1 MQSMNR
7 FPALGLVLL
16 LAASA
21 ALRFWRLAD
30 PPSQVFDE
38 IYYARTAQEYLT
50 GQPIYEWTHPPLSKL
65 LIAVGVRLCGF
76 HSWGWRVV
84 PAAFGVL
91 LVASLY
97 VLGLLATGRPRVG
110 LAVAGL
116 AAVDSMFLVESRIAK
131 PEIFLV
137 TFGVLAYASGW
148 LAVRTGRWGWWLVA
162 GAAAGAACAT
172 KWTGLAVLATLAALV
187 LWGMRTGSA
196 RGPWWALVL
205 SLAVLPPGVYAASY
219 LPHFARGESLLD
231 VLRLQTSM
239 YRYHATLQATHP
251 YASPWWSWPLLLRP
265 MWYYYE
271 SSGGW
276 MKGIFAV
283 GNPVVWWAVVPAVL
297 VSIPQA
303 RHSPVHGFALVGFAL
318 NYLPYAFIGR
328 LLFVYH
334 FTPALPLGYLALAT
348 ALERLAAARPG
359 WVRGYWLAAALVFAY
374 QFPVLTAYPVPTP
387 WLRWWTWPRG
397 WV

>member
-1 MQSMNR
+1 MQSMSR
-7 FPALGLVLL
+7 LPALWLVLL

-21 ALRFWRLAD
+21 ALRFWRLAE
-30 PPSQVFDE
+30 PPTQVFDE

-65 LIAVGVRLCGF
+65 LVAVGVRLFGF
-76 HSWGWRVV
+76 DSWGWRVV

-97 VLGLLATGRPRVG
+97 ALGVSATGRPRVG

-116 AAVDSMFLVESRIAK
+116 AAVDSIFLVESRIAK

-137 TFGVLAYASGW
+137 TFSVLAYASGW
-148 LAVRTGRWGWWLVA
+148 LAVRTGRWAWWLVA

-172 KWTGLAVLATLAALV
+172 KWTGLAALASLGALV
-187 LWGMRTGSA
+187 LLGIRAGSA
-196 RGPWWALVL
+196 RWPWWVLVVG
-205 SLAVLPPGVYAASY
+205 LAVLPLGVYAASY
-219 LPHFARGESLLD
+219 LPHFVRGESLAD
-231 VLRLQTSM
+231 VLRLQASM
-239 YRYHATLQATHP
+239 YRYHATLQASHP

-303 RHSPVHGFALVGFAL
+303 RHSPAHGFVIAGFALS
-318 NYLPYAFIGR
+318 YLPYAFIGR

-348 ALERLAAARPG
+348 ALERLAAARPQ
-359 WVRGYWLAAALVFAY
+359 WVRVYWLAAGLVFAY
-374 QFPVLTAYPVPTP
+374 QLPVLTAYPVPTP
-387 WLRWWTWPRG
+387 WLRWWTWARG